1 MPTWRV
7 LVYIEAMGIIQDIHD
22 DLEKGAAQ
30 LVAEYRER
38 LCRDAFQLCGD
49 AAEAEDFA
57 FRTFDKVLRKIDT
70 FKGEGSFYDWMKA
83 ILVNDIRSAK
93 RTKAAQNTIVAEVDD
108 EEPAPSDSA
117 GSTESLMES
126 FDSEVVRSAIQKL
139 SPEHREA
146 IVLHYF
152 LDQPIGKM
160 AKLLA
165 IPEGT
170 VKFRLHAARKTLAG
184 MLSRQMKRPVVRTF
198 LLLFGLGAFA
208 ATAYLGGSALLFE
221 EKVEALETPVPA
233 KNQDVFDVKEGENMI
248 MTRKVASLVGAAMLS
263 VASPGSEIT
272 SEETFVF
279 LRPETSSFW
288 NTATNSTMSLPIDYP
303 NGATKAKLEVTGI
316 GYSKVYENITSDS
329 FDIELPVPDSPQ
341 TENVYDLKLTFDN
354 EATVRTAKLG
364 LIQGLSPDAEGATRC
379 LAPAEGSVWNKV
391 KYRAVLPIPYGTTE
405 LSMQTNGGEWKEL
418 DTGLNGAQG
427 WYALSPIARGDNISL
442 SCIIDGVSH
451 VASLLGGGDGF
462 FVIVK

>member
-1 MPTWRV
+1 
-7 LVYIEAMGIIQDIHD
+7 MGIIQDIHD

-57 FRTFDKVLRKIDT
+57 FRTFDKILRKIDT

-93 RTKAAQNTIVAEVDD
+93 RTKASQNTVVAEVDED
-108 EEPAPSDSA
+108 EPAPSDSV
-117 GSTESLMES
+117 GSPEQLMAS
-126 FDSEVVRSAIQKL
+126 FDSEVVRCAIQKL
-139 SPEHREA
+139 SPEHRET

-160 AKLLA
+160 AKLLM

-170 VKFRLHAARKTLAG
+170 VKFRLFAARKALAG
-184 MLSRQMKRPVVRTF
+184 MLSEQMKRPVVRM
-198 LLLFGLGAFA
+198 LLLFLGLGAFA
-208 ATAYLGGSALLFE
+208 ATAYIGGSALL
-221 EKVEALETPVPA
+221 KDDSITASQETPIPTD
-233 KNQDVFDVKEGENMI
+233 NQDVFDVKEGENMI
-248 MTRKVASLVGAAMLS
+248 MTRKVASLVGASLLA
-263 VASPGSEIT
+263 VASPGTEIE

-303 NGATKAKLEVTGI
+303 NGATKAKLEVTGV

-379 LAPAEGSVWNKV
+379 LAPAEGSVWEKV
-391 KYRAVLPIPYGTTE
+391 KYRAVLPIPYGTTS
-405 LSMQTNGGEWKEL
+405 LSMQTNGGEWKPCFENH
-418 DTGLNGAQG
+418 NGAQG
-427 WYALSPIARGDNISL
+427 WYALSPIGRGDNLSL
-442 SCIIDGVSH
+442 SCIVDGVSY
-451 VASLLGGGDGF
+451 VASLIGGGDGF

>member
-1 MPTWRV
+1 
-7 LVYIEAMGIIQDIHD
+7 MGIIQDIHD

-38 LCRDAFQLCGD
+38 LCRDALALCGD
-49 AAEAEDFA
+49 VAEAEDFA

-70 FKGEGSFYDWMKA
+70 FKGEGSFYEWMKA

-93 RTKAAQNTIVAEVDD
+93 RTKASQNTVVSEIAVDEPVPSGAPGTAEQM
-108 EEPAPSDSA
+108 
-117 GSTESLMES
+117 MES
-126 FDSEVVRSAIQKL
+126 FDSEVVRSAIGKL
-139 SPEHREA
+139 SAEHREA

-152 LDQPIGKM
+152 LDQPVGKM

-170 VKFRLHAARKTLAG
+170 VKFRLYAARKALAG
-184 MLSRQMKRPVVRTF
+184 MLSKQMKRPVVRM
-198 LLLFGLGAFA
+198 LLLFLGLGAFA
-208 ATAYLGGSALLFE
+208 ATAYFGGSALLDFKNE
-221 EKVEALETPVPA
+221 EKVEPRPSVAEKET
-233 KNQDVFDVKEGENMI
+233 DVFDSQEGENMI
-248 MTRKVASLVGAAMLS
+248 MTRKVASLVGASLLA
-263 VASPGSEIT
+263 VASPGTEIE

-303 NGATKAKLEVTGI
+303 NGATKAKLEVTGV

-354 EATVRTAKLG
+354 EAIVRTAKLG

-379 LAPAEGSVWNKV
+379 LAPAEGSVWEKV
-391 KYRAVLPIPYGTTE
+391 KYRAVLPIPYGTTS

-427 WYALSPIARGDNISL
+427 WYALSPIARKDNISL
-442 SCIIDGVSH
+442 SCIVDGVSY

>member
-1 MPTWRV
+1 
-7 LVYIEAMGIIQDIHD
+7 MGIIQDIHD

-93 RTKAAQNTIVAEVDD
+93 RTKASQNTVVAEVDED
-108 EEPAPSDSA
+108 EPAPSDSA
-117 GSTESLMES
+117 GSPEQLMSS
-126 FDSEVVRSAIQKL
+126 FDSEVVRCAIQKL
-139 SPEHREA
+139 SPEHRET

-170 VKFRLHAARKTLAG
+170 VKFRLFAARKALAG
-184 MLSRQMKRPVVRTF
+184 MLSKQMKRPVVRM
-198 LLLFGLGAFA
+198 LLLFLGLGAFA
-208 ATAYLGGSALLFE
+208 ATAYIGGSALLDFKNE
-221 EKVEALETPVPA
+221 ETVEPTPSVVEM
-233 KNQDVFDVKEGENMI
+233 KTDVFDSQEGENMI
-248 MTRKVASLVGAAMLS
+248 MTRKVASLVGASLLA
-263 VASPGSEIT
+263 VASPGTEIE

-303 NGATKAKLEVTGI
+303 NGATKAKLEVTGV

-329 FDIELPVPDSPQ
+329 FDIELPVPNSPQ

-379 LAPAEGSVWNKV
+379 LAPAEGSVWEKV
-391 KYRAVLPIPYGTTE
+391 KYRAVLPIPYGTTS

-427 WYALSPIARGDNISL
+427 WYALSPIVRGDNISL
-442 SCIIDGVSH
+442 SCIVDGVSY

>member
-1 MPTWRV
+1 
-7 LVYIEAMGIIQDIHD
+7 MGIIQDIHD

-30 LVAEYRER
+30 LVAEYRDR
-38 LCRDAFQLCGD
+38 LCRDAFALCD
-49 AAEAEDFA
+49 DKVEAEDFA
-57 FRTFDKVLRKIDT
+57 FRTFDKVLRRINT
-70 FKGEGSFYDWMKA
+70 FKGDGSFYDWMKA

-93 RTKAAQNTIVAEVDD
+93 RTKAARNTVVAEIDAD
-108 EEPAPSDSA
+108 EEPVPDGAP
-117 GSTESLMES
+117 GSEERLMES
-126 FDSEVVRSAIQKL
+126 FDSELVRGAIQKL

-160 AKLLA
+160 AKLLM

-170 VKFRLHAARKTLAG
+170 VKFRLFAARKALAG
-184 MLSRQMKRPVVRTF
+184 MLSEQMKRPVVRM
-198 LLLFGLGAFA
+198 LLLFLGLGAFA
-208 ATAYLGGSALLFE
+208 ATAYLGGSVFRTEKKIALQ
-221 EKVEALETPVPA
+221 ETSVPA
-233 KNQDVFDVKEGENMI
+233 KSQDVFDINEGENMI
-248 MTRKVASLVGAAMLS
+248 MTRKVASLVGASMLA

-303 NGATKAKLEVTGI
+303 NGSTKAKLEVKGI
-316 GYSKVYENITSDS
+316 GYDKVYEGITSDS
-329 FDIELPVPDSPQ
+329 YELELPVPDSPQ
-341 TENVYDLKLTFDN
+341 TENVYDLTLTFDDG
-354 EATVRTAKLG
+354 TVRTAKLG
-364 LIQGLSPDAEGATRC
+364 LIQGLSPDTEGATRC

-391 KYRAVLPIPYGTTE
+391 KYRAVLPIPYGTTS

-427 WYALSPIARGDNISL
+427 WYALSPIGRGDNLSL
-442 SCIIDGVSH
+442 SCIVDGVSY
-451 VASLLGGGDGF
+451 VASLIGGGDGF

>member
-1 MPTWRV
+1 
-7 LVYIEAMGIIQDIHD
+7 MGIIQDIHD

-30 LVAEYRER
+30 LVAEYRDR
-38 LCRDAFQLCGD
+38 LCRDAFALCGD
-49 AAEAEDFA
+49 KVEAEDFA

-70 FKGEGSFYDWMKA
+70 FKGDGSFYDWMKA

-93 RTKAAQNTIVAEVDD
+93 RTKAARNTVVAEIDAD
-108 EEPAPSDSA
+108 EEPVPNGAP
-117 GSTESLMES
+117 GSEERLMES
-126 FDSEVVRSAIQKL
+126 FDSELVRGAIQKL

-160 AKLLA
+160 AKLLM

-170 VKFRLHAARKTLAG
+170 VKFRLFAARKALAG
-184 MLSRQMKRPVVRTF
+184 MLSEQMKRPVVRM
-198 LLLFGLGAFA
+198 LLLFLGLGAFA
-208 ATAYLGGSALLFE
+208 ATAYIGGSAFFDFKDE
-221 EKVEALETPVPA
+221 ETVEPTPSVAEKET
-233 KNQDVFDVKEGENMI
+233 DVFDSQEGENMI
-248 MTRKVASLVGAAMLS
+248 MTRKVASLVGASMLA

-303 NGATKAKLEVTGI
+303 NGSTKAKLEVKGI
-316 GYSKVYENITSDS
+316 GYDKVYEGITSDS
-329 FDIELPVPDSPQ
+329 YELELPVPDSPQ
-341 TENVYDLKLTFDN
+341 TENVYDLTLTFDDG
-354 EATVRTAKLG
+354 TVRTAKLG
-364 LIQGLSPDAEGATRC
+364 LIQGLSPDTEGATRC

-391 KYRAVLPIPYGTTE
+391 KYRAVLPIPYGTTS

-427 WYALSPIARGDNISL
+427 WYALSPIGRGDNLSL
-442 SCIIDGVSH
+442 SCIVDGVSY

>member
-1 MPTWRV
+1 
-7 LVYIEAMGIIQDIHD
+7 MGIIQDIHD

-30 LVAEYRER
+30 LVAEYRDR

-49 AAEAEDFA
+49 MAEAEDFA

-70 FKGEGSFYDWMKA
+70 FKGNGSFYEWMKA

-93 RTKAAQNTIVAEVDD
+93 RTKAAQNTVVSEISAD
-108 EEPAPSDSA
+108 EPAPSGAPGSA
-117 GSTESLMES
+117 EQMVES
-126 FDSEVVRSAIQKL
+126 FDSEVVRTAIGKL
-139 SPEHREA
+139 SAEHREA

-152 LDQPIGKM
+152 LDQPVGKM

-170 VKFRLHAARKTLAG
+170 VKFRLFAARKALSA
-184 MLSRQMKRPVVRTF
+184 MLSEQIKRPAVRL
-198 LLLFGLGAFA
+198 LLLFLGLGAFA
-208 ATAYLGGSALLFE
+208 ATAYIGGSALLDSKDE
-221 EKVEALETPVPA
+221 EMDVPGSLVA
-233 KNQDVFDVKEGENMI
+233 EKDYFDSQEGENMI
-248 MTRKVASLVGAAMLS
+248 MTRKVASLVGASLLA
-263 VASPGSEIT
+263 VASPGTEIE

-303 NGATKAKLEVTGI
+303 NGATKAKLEVTGV

-354 EATVRTAKLG
+354 EAIVRTAKLG
-364 LIQGLSPDAEGATRC
+364 LIQGLSPDSEGATRC
-379 LAPAEGSVWNKV
+379 LAPAEGSVWEKV
-391 KYRAVLPIPYGTTE
+391 KYRAVLPIPYGTTS
-405 LSMQTNGGEWKEL
+405 LSMQTNGGEWKPCFENH
-418 DTGLNGAQG
+418 NGAQG
-427 WYALSPIARGDNISL
+427 WYALSPIVRGDNISL
-442 SCIIDGVSH
+442 SCIVDGVSY

>member
-1 MPTWRV
+1 
-7 LVYIEAMGIIQDIHD
+7 
-22 DLEKGAAQ
+22 
-30 LVAEYRER
+30 
-38 LCRDAFQLCGD
+38 
-49 AAEAEDFA
+49 
-57 FRTFDKVLRKIDT
+57 DKVLRKIDT

-93 RTKAAQNTIVAEVDD
+93 RTKASQNTVVAEVDED
-108 EEPAPSDSA
+108 EPAPSDSA
-117 GSTESLMES
+117 GSPEQLMAS
-126 FDSEVVRSAIQKL
+126 FDSELVRGAIQKL

-170 VKFRLHAARKTLAG
+170 VKFRLFAARKALAG
-184 MLSRQMKRPVVRTF
+184 MLSEQMKRPVVRM
-198 LLLFGLGAFA
+198 LLLFLGLGAFA
-208 ATAYLGGSALLFE
+208 ATAYIGGSALL
-221 EKVEALETPVPA
+221 KDDPITASQETPIPTD
-233 KNQDVFDVKEGENMI
+233 NQDVFDVKEGENMI
-248 MTRKVASLVGAAMLS
+248 MTRKVASLVGASLLA
-263 VASPGSEIT
+263 VASPGTEIE

-303 NGATKAKLEVTGI
+303 NGATKAKLEVTGV

-354 EATVRTAKLG
+354 EAIVRTAKLG
-364 LIQGLSPDAEGATRC
+364 LIQGLSPDSEGATRC

-391 KYRAVLPIPYGTTE
+391 KYRAVLPIPYGTTS

-418 DTGLNGAQG
+418 DTGLSGAQG
-427 WYALSPIARGDNISL
+427 WYALSPIGRGDNLSL
-442 SCIIDGVSH
+442 SCIVDGVSY

>member
-1 MPTWRV
+1 
-7 LVYIEAMGIIQDIHD
+7 MGIIQDIHN

-38 LCRDAFQLCGD
+38 LCRDALALCGD

-70 FKGEGSFYDWMKA
+70 FKGSGSFYDWMKA

-93 RTKAAQNTIVAEVDD
+93 RTKAAQNTVVSEISAN
-108 EEPAPSDSA
+108 EPAPSGAPGSA
-117 GSTESLMES
+117 EQMVES
-126 FDSEVVRSAIQKL
+126 FDSEVVRNAIGKL
-139 SPEHREA
+139 SAEHREA

-152 LDQPIGKM
+152 LDQPVGKM

-170 VKFRLHAARKTLAG
+170 VKFRLFAARKALAG
-184 MLSRQMKRPVVRTF
+184 MLSEQMKRPVVRM
-198 LLLFGLGAFA
+198 LLLFLGLGAFA
-208 ATAYLGGSALLFE
+208 ATAYFGGSALLNFKNE
-221 EKVEALETPVPA
+221 ETVEPTPSVVE
-233 KNQDVFDVKEGENMI
+233 KKTDVFDVKEGESMI
-248 MTRKVASLVGAAMLS
+248 MTRKVASLVGASLLA
-263 VASPGSEIT
+263 VASPGTEIE

-303 NGATKAKLEVTGI
+303 NGATKAKLEVTGV

-354 EATVRTAKLG
+354 EAIARTAKLG
-364 LIQGLSPDAEGATRC
+364 LIQGLSPDSEGSTRC
-379 LAPAEGSVWNKV
+379 LAPSGGAVWNAV
-391 KYRAVLPIPYGTTE
+391 KKRAVLPIPYGTT
-405 LSMQTNGGEWKEL
+405 SFTMSVNGSEMT
-418 DTGLNGAQG
+418 DVVTGLNGAQG
-427 WYALSPIARGDNISL
+427 WYAFKPTTGDAVSFSL
-442 SCIIDGVSH
+442 
-451 VASLLGGGDGF
+451 VANGLNYAATLLGQGDGF